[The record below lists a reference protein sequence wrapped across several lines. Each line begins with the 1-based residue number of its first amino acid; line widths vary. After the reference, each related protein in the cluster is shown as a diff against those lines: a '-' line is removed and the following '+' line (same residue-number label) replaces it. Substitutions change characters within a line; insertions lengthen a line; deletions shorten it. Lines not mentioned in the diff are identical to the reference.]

1 MIKGTGIDIIKI
13 ERIQKAITKEYFV
26 NRVFSAA
33 EQEYCVKRNKQAATS
48 YAARFAAKEAFV
60 KALGTGFVNGEL
72 LDIEVENDVLGK
84 PKLLLRGFFQQI
96 IEERKIKNIHLS
108 LSHTDEYAVAQVI
121 LEG

>member
-26 NRVFSAA
+26 NRVFSAG